1 MVYLLSLMLG
11 WTCMG
16 IQNYVAA
23 AQANNNFAR
32 TLQAVQA
39 GSPNYSD
46 ITRAGAMAN
55 LENELLA
62 RQLEGDMVVNA
73 TNAHAAVSVGKAR
86 AAIEE
91 GKVRREQE
99 RQRMAGRVAA
109 QARRDRLMAM
119 KPKRPEQYIP
129 EPVVVAPDLTEEI
142 EALKKK
148 YGTQPT
154 EAPSTNASN
163 IQNPV
168 ISGIFSQL
176 RPEEQAIFRKAYP
189 ELAPEPTVQELARTK
204 RVANTS
210 SQLMLS
216 PTDTQSI
223 IQSANNLQLDPKSWA
238 ALLYQE
244 SGFDPNITNKLGH
257 YGLIQFGD
265 SERIESGLDM
275 DKYANR
281 SYTIPEQL
289 PVAERWMQGRGYRP
303 GMGIQKA
310 YQTIFG
316 GNPNADL
323 DKEDINNMSAR
334 KGAARM
340 MPGGDLY
347 NLMGQYGF

>member
-1 MVYLLSLMLG
+1 
-11 WTCMG
+11 MG

-73 TNAHAAVSVGKAR
+73 TNAHAEVSAGKAR

-91 GKVRREQE
+91 GKVLREQE
-99 RQRMAGRVAA
+99 RQKMAGRIAA
-109 QARRDRLMAM
+109 QARRDRLKAM

-129 EPVVVAPDLTEEI
+129 EPLPYEPDLSEEI
-142 EALKKK
+142 KALRDK
-148 YGTQPT
+148 YSVVQNTGDN
-154 EAPSTNASN
+154 TNAKQSP
-163 IQNPV
+163 NPLV
-168 ISGIFSQL
+168 VEMFNELSPKSK
-176 RPEEQAIFRKAYP
+176 AVFRGLYP
-189 ELAPEPTVQELARTK
+189 ELAPEATVQELARTK
-204 RVANTS
+204 PVANTS
-210 SQLMLS
+210 SQGLLS
-216 PTDTQSI
+216 PGDIQSI
-223 IQSANNLQLDPKSWA
+223 VQSANNLQLDPKSWA
-238 ALLYQE
+238 ALMYQE
-244 SGFDPNITNKLGH
+244 STLDPNNTNKQGN
-257 YGLIQFGD
+257 YGLIQLGD
-265 SERIESGLDM
+265 YERKESGLDM
-275 DKYANR
+275 DKYRNR

-289 PVAERWMQGRGYRP
+289 PVAERWLQGRGYRP

-340 MPGGDLY
+340 LPGGDLY
-347 NLMGQYGF
+347 DLMGQYGF

>member
-1 MVYLLSLMLG
+1 
-11 WTCMG
+11 MG

-73 TNAHAAVSVGKAR
+73 TKAHGAVSVGKAR

-91 GKVRREQE
+91 GKALREQE
-99 RQRMAGRVAA
+99 RQKMAGRIAA
-109 QARRDRLMAM
+109 QARRDKLMAM

-129 EPVVVAPDLTEEI
+129 EPVAYEPDLSEEI
-142 EALKKK
+142 KALREK
-148 YGTQPT
+148 YSNTQNT
-154 EAPSTNASN
+154 GDNTNTLQSP
-163 IQNPV
+163 NPLV
-168 ISGIFSQL
+168 LEMFNELSPGSK
-176 RPEEQAIFRKAYP
+176 AIFRKLHP
-189 ELAPEPTVQELARTK
+189 QLAPEPTVQELARTK

-210 SQLMLS
+210 SQGGLS
-216 PTDTQSI
+216 PTDVQSI
-223 IQSANNLQLDPKSWA
+223 VQSANNLQLDPKSWA

-323 DKEDINNMSAR
+323 DLKDINNMSAR

-347 NLMGQYGF
+347 GLMGQYGF

>member
-1 MVYLLSLMLG
+1 
-11 WTCMG
+11 MG

-23 AQANNNFAR
+23 AQANNNFVR

-73 TNAHAAVSVGKAR
+73 TNAHAEVSAGKAR

-91 GKVRREQE
+91 GKVLREQQ
-99 RQRMAGRVAA
+99 RQKMAGRIAA
-109 QARRDRLMAM
+109 QARRDRLMAR

-129 EPVVVAPDLTEEI
+129 KPVVVAPDLSEEI
-142 EALKKK
+142 KVLKEK
-148 YGTQPT
+148 YGTPQT
-154 EAPSTNASN
+154 ESTSTNVSST
-163 IQNPV
+163 QDPV
-168 ISGIFSQL
+168 LTAIFSKL
-176 RPEEQAIFRKAYP
+176 GPNEQAIFRKAYP
-189 ELAPEPTVQELARTK
+189 QLAPEPTVQELARTK
-204 RVANTS
+204 PVANTS
-210 SQLMLS
+210 SQGRLS
-216 PTDTQSI
+216 PTDIQSI

-238 ALLYQE
+238 ALMYQE
-244 SGFDPNITNKLGH
+244 SRLDPNETNDQGY
-257 YGLIQFGD
+257 YGLIQLGD
-265 SERIESGLDM
+265 YERKESGLDM
-275 DKYANR
+275 DKYRNR

-347 NLMGQYGF
+347 ELMGQYGF